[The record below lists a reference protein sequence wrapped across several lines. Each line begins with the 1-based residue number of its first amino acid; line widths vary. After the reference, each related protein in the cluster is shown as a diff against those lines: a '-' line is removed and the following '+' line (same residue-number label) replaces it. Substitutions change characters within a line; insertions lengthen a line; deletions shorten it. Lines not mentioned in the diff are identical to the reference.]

1 MLQYLLGDFM
11 KDVYKFLDSLNISKE
26 EPLVVAVSY
35 GPDSMFLLSLLK
47 LKFKNNKIICCH
59 VHHNHRAESDRE
71 AEELEKYCKENNI
84 IFEFM
89 KIDKYKNDKFTEEEA
104 RDIRY
109 KFFSKITKKYHSKYL
124 FTAHHGDDLIET
136 IMMRLTR
143 GSSISGYSAIQLIS
157 DRKDYKL
164 IRPLLYLT
172 KDEIISLCNSKKI
185 PYAVDNTNFSDDQMR
200 NRFRN
205 NILPFLKKE
214 NAKVH
219 EKFLMFSCMLKEYDD
234 YINNIVCKT
243 YQSIVKNNRIN
254 INLLKKEDKLIIKK
268 VIEKYLYNTYKENI
282 KLINKNHT
290 ELIFN
295 LIFSGKSNACISLP
309 LNKKI
314 IKSYDLIYIDKDNK
328 YNSYCFLFDD
338 YLKLPNN
345 YVIKKINNVENNSNY
360 ITLLDS
366 SSIKLPLYVRN
377 RVSGDKISVLNM
389 DGTRK
394 LKDIFID
401 EKIDKYEREIY
412 PVVVD
417 SLGNIVWLP
426 GLKKTKYDRSKEG
439 KYDII
444 LKYCKE
450 D

>member
-1 MLQYLLGDFM
+1 M
-11 KDVYKFLDSLNISKE
+11 
-26 EPLVVAVSY
+26 
-35 GPDSMFLLSLLK
+35 
-47 LKFKNNKIICCH
+47 
-59 VHHNHRAESDRE
+59 
-71 AEELEKYCKENNI
+71 
-84 IFEFM
+84 
-89 KIDKYKNDKFTEEEA
+89 
-104 RDIRY
+104 
-109 KFFSKITKKYHSKYL
+109 
-124 FTAHHGDDLIET
+124 
-136 IMMRLTR
+136 
-143 GSSISGYSAIQLIS
+143 
-157 DRKDYKL
+157 
-164 IRPLLYLT
+164 
-172 KDEIISLCNSKKI
+172 
-185 PYAVDNTNFSDDQMR
+185 
-200 NRFRN
+200 
-205 NILPFLKKE
+205 
-214 NAKVH
+214 
-219 EKFLMFSCMLKEYDD
+219 
-234 YINNIVCKT
+234 
-243 YQSIVKNNRIN
+243 
-254 INLLKKEDKLIIKK
+254 
-268 VIEKYLYNTYKENI
+268 
-282 KLINKNHT
+282 
-290 ELIFN
+290 
-295 LIFSGKSNACISLP
+295 
-309 LNKKI
+309 
-314 IKSYDLIYIDKDNK
+314 IYIDKDNK